1 MKFEPAIIKVNVLS
15 PEQILNK
22 LMDPRILTD
31 TNFTEEV
38 IMDLTAL
45 LVSINTCSIWGAVG
59 KGFSQFYQLLKY
71 LFEPLKDLV
80 TLTITPTEKSEFSIV
95 EITFGST
102 FSYQNPPVVILN
114 HHDTTKPSI
123 QTDPFSVHY
132 DPLNK
137 KISGLGVCD
146 VKGQLATLIVLI
158 FKLALSNKIVSFP
171 KTTIISVP
179 DEEIAL
185 IYSGFTALIQKL
197 KKVPF
202 VIDIEPTGNARHISA
217 IEGVVP
223 SYDFF
228 ININVSDRE
237 SVQNILAIARKLGA
251 HIFTDIDKNF
261 LYISICTD
269 SPHAGQLIA
278 YITSALETERGDHF
292 NPGFMHTKS
301 PFNQSIKKAAESS
314 NPMLPLSTSRTCV
327 LQTESDQLVLQ
338 GFFAS
343 QASILKLSEAVI
355 LGGPDLGRH
364 TSLESGLLPILRNL
378 LELLENV
385 IPLAVRSSC
394 KIDAEQ

>member
-1 MKFEPAIIKVNVLS
+1 MENEQSITRVNVLNR
-15 PEQILNK
+15 EQILNK
-22 LMDPRILTD
+22 VMDTRILTD

-59 KGFSQFYQLLKY
+59 EGFGQFYQLLQY
-71 LFEPLKDLV
+71 IFEPLKDLV
-80 TLTITPTEKSEFSIV
+80 SLTITTTEKPEFCIV
-95 EITFGST
+95 EITFGLT

-132 DPLNK
+132 NPLNK
-137 KISGLGVCD
+137 KIWGLGVCD

-158 FKLALSNKIVSFP
+158 FRLALSNKIVSFP
-171 KTTIISVP
+171 KTTIISAP

-185 IYSGFTALIQKL
+185 IYSGIDLIKKL
-197 KKVPF
+197 KNAPF
-202 VIDIEPTGNARHISA
+202 VIDIEPTGNARGISA

-228 ININVSDRE
+228 ININVSDSV
-237 SVQNILAIARKLGA
+237 SVQNILAIAKKLGA

-269 SPHAGQLIA
+269 SPHAGQLMA
-278 YITSALETERGDHF
+278 YITSALETERGDYF

-314 NPMLPLSTSRTCV
+314 NPILPLSTSRTGV
-327 LQTESDQLVLQ
+327 LQTNSDQLVLQ

-343 QASILKLSEAVI
+343 QVSILKLPEAVI

-394 KIDAEQ
+394 QISAEQ